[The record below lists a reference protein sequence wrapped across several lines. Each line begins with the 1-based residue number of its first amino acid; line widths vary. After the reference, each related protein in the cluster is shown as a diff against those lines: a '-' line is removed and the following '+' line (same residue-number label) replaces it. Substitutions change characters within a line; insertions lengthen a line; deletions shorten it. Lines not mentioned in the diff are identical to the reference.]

1 MRVAP
6 LPLCCIFAVTLLL
19 GCHKSAP
26 PKTGKAKRDETSQ
39 RQSSER
45 EAVENFASAIRAV
58 VEWNHAQPPPKD
70 RAAHAALVKEF
81 ARRLHAIPVQDL
93 PPEVLQAWKDLNKSC
108 EHIGAALDK
117 AAPPSA
123 DEMKALQTEGRKAGE
138 KLNEWLDSQGFGEL
152 HF

>member
-6 LPLCCIFAVTLLL
+6 LPLCCILAATFLFS
-19 GCHKSAP
+19 CHKSSP
-26 PKTGKAKRDETSQ
+26 PKTGKAKRDENSQ

-45 EAVENFASAIRAV
+45 EAVENFAGALRGV

-81 ARRLHAIPVQDL
+81 ASRLHAVPAQDL
-93 PPEVLQAWKDLNKSC
+93 PPEVLRAWKDLNKSC
-108 EHIGAALDK
+108 EGIGAALAK
-117 AAPPSA
+117 STPLSA
-123 DEMKALQTEGRKAGE
+123 DEMKRLQTEGRKAGE
-138 KLNEWLDSQGFGEL
+138 KLNQWLASQGFGEL